1 MGTAAKGSGVAVFT
15 GAELALADAMILLM
29 KVMSLHGVIDH
40 DAINTVFAELQ
51 SRYRAQN
58 LTSAAAMAEYL
69 RAHATGADQDTI
81 LEPMQSAEQ
90 EPQGSA

>member
-1 MGTAAKGSGVAVFT
+1 
-15 GAELALADAMILLM
+15 MILLM

-40 DAINTVFAELQ
+40 AAINTVFAELQ

-69 RAHATGADQDTI
+69 RTHATGEDQDTI
-81 LEPMQSAEQ
+81 LEPMRGAEE
-90 EPQGSA
+90 EPHGSA

>member
-1 MGTAAKGSGVAVFT
+1 MAVFT

-69 RAHATGADQDTI
+69 RAHATGADEDTFVTVMPGAGD
-81 LEPMQSAEQ
+81 EPR
-90 EPQGSA
+90 GSA